1 MYTWKESLVQKK
13 KKISIKKKFIK
24 FYLFV
29 YFFIKDIRTTG
40 IIWTGLNDGDV
51 IYLYF
56 LILAV

>member
-1 MYTWKESLVQKK
+1 MTT
-13 KKISIKKKFIK
+13 KFMK
-24 FYLFV
+24 VSEFD
-29 YFFIKDIRTTG
+29 YFSIKDIRTTG